1 MCFALAEPTPARS
14 AEGLSLIR
22 DAEIEDTI
30 HLYATPL
37 FEAAGLDPES
47 IEIHLVADDALNAF
61 VANGRHMFLFSGLLM
76 ESEDPG
82 LVIGVIAHETGHLA
96 AGHLVRVREAHED
109 ASAMVL
115 LSTLL
120 GVAVGVAGG
129 VDAGA
134 AIATVGSQLA
144 PRDFFRFSRAQESI
158 ADQAGLRYLEA
169 IGQSAEGF
177 AALMETLARDEPQF
191 GTASEIP
198 YFLTHPSSRERL
210 HTIKAH
216 IARSRFTGK
225 ATDPR
230 LAERQRRVVA
240 KLYGFLAPPRAVH
253 LRYPEGDASIHA
265 RYARAVAAFRQRLL
279 VDALAL
285 MDGLIAEEPANPY
298 FYELRGQML
307 YETGDV
313 AAALPSYR
321 RAVGLLPEQPL
332 LRAALARALLK
343 LDAADAWREALH
355 HLDVARRREGDDP
368 VTWNLLGEAHG
379 KLGETALSDVARAE
393 MHYLRGEPRAARRFA
408 ERALENLRRG
418 SPEWLRADDIV
429 AASGGE

>member
-1 MCFALAEPTPARS
+1 MCSALAVPTPARS

-37 FEAAGLDPES
+37 FEAAGLDPGS

-177 AALMETLARDEPQF
+177 AALMEALARGEPQF
-191 GTASEIP
+191 GIASEIP

-210 HTIKAH
+210 HAIEAH
-216 IARSRFTGK
+216 IARSRFTGQ
-225 ATDPR
+225 ATAPR

-253 LRYPEGDASIHA
+253 LRYPESDTGIHA
-265 RYARAVAAFRQRLL
+265 RYARAVVAFRQRLL
-279 VDALAL
+279 GDALAL

-298 FYELRGQML
+298 FHELRGQML

-321 RAVGLLPEQPL
+321 RAVALLPEQPL
-332 LRAALARALLK
+332 LRAALARVLLK
-343 LDAADAWREALH
+343 LDGADAWREALR
-355 HLDVARRREGDDP
+355 HLDVARRHEGDDP
-368 VTWNLLGEAHG
+368 ATWNLLGEAHG

-393 MHYLRGEPRAARRFA
+393 MHYLRGELMAARRFA
-408 ERALENLRRG
+408 ERALEALQRG